1 VPSLPAEIRVQK
13 ARKPGSGR
21 PTWLVLGQDYLPIQ
35 PIDEFLTFVD
45 VTGSSPN
52 TIRAYAH
59 HLKLYWQYLVAA
71 DLDWRATTTQDVGR
85 FVGWL
90 RWGAQARGE
99 PRQISEKRK
108 PSTINTIVAAVTAF
122 CVYHSRTGTMASQIQ
137 YQLQIEPGRP
147 YKPFLHHITRG
158 SPIRTRI
165 VKLKSHP
172 PIPRTLSDDELGHVI
187 AACRHLRDK
196 LLVRLLADTGMRI
209 GHALGL
215 RHSDIRSWDNE
226 IRIVPRDDNANE
238 ARAKRIEGDE
248 LRIDVDPELMR
259 LYGDYLIDEL
269 GELDTDYVFVNLWEG
284 EVGRPM
290 TYATVYDLFRRLEQR
305 TGIRIRPHM
314 ERHSHATD
322 LLRTGKW
329 DLALV
334 QKRLG
339 HRSIATTAKYLHLLD
354 EDLKAAYRDYVQR
367 RNARGA
373 VES

>member
-1 VPSLPAEIRVQK
+1 MPTVSTEIRVQK

-21 PTWLVLGQDYLPIQ
+21 LTWLVLGHDYLPIG
-35 PIDEFLTFVD
+35 PIDEFLTFLD

-52 TIRAYAH
+52 TVRAYAH

-71 DLDWRATTTQDVGR
+71 DLDWRAATTQDVAR

-90 RWGAQARGE
+90 RWGSQAGGE
-99 PRQISEKRK
+99 PRQIGEKRK

-122 CVYHSRTGTMASQIQ
+122 RVYHARTGTMASQIQ

-165 VKLKSHP
+165 VKLKTHP
-172 PIPRTLSDDELGHVI
+172 PIPRTLSDDELKQVI
-187 AACRHLRDK
+187 AACRRLRDK
-196 LLVRLLADTGMRI
+196 LLVRLLAETGMRI
-209 GHALGL
+209 GQALGL

-248 LRIDVDPELMR
+248 LRIDVDSGLMR

-290 TYATVYDLFRRLEQR
+290 TYAAVYDLFRRLAQR
-305 TGIRIRPHM
+305 TGIRVRPHM

-322 LLRTGKW
+322 LLRTGRW
-329 DLALV
+329 DVALV

-354 EDLKAAYRDYVQR
+354 EDLKAAHRDYVQR

-373 VES
+373 VEP

>member
-1 VPSLPAEIRVQK
+1 MPALSRPIRVQK

-21 PTWLVLGQDYLPIQ
+21 STWLVLGENYLPIA
-35 PIDEFLTFVD
+35 PIVEFLTFLD
-45 VTGSSPN
+45 MTGSSPN
-52 TIRAYAH
+52 TVRAYAH
-59 HLKLYWQYLVAA
+59 HLKLYWQYLAEV
-71 DLDWRATTTQDVGR
+71 DLDWRAATTQDIAK

-90 RWGAQARGE
+90 RWGSQLASE
-99 PRQISEKRK
+99 PRRLGEKRK
-108 PSTINTIVAAVTAF
+108 SSTINAIVAGVTAF
-122 CVYHSRTGTMASQIQ
+122 RVYHARTGALAAPRD

-158 SPIRTRI
+158 RPIPARV
-165 VKLKSHP
+165 VKMKSHSP
-172 PIPRTLSDDELGHVI
+172 LPRTLSHRELHQVI
-187 AACRHLRDK
+187 DAYRHLRDK
-196 LLVRLLADTGMRI
+196 LLVRLLAETGMRI
-209 GHALGL
+209 GQALGL

-226 IRIVPRDDNANE
+226 IWIVPREDNANG

-248 LRIDVDPELMR
+248 LRIDVDPGLMR

-269 GELDTDYVFVNLWEG
+269 GELDTDYVFVNLWDG
-284 EVGRPM
+284 EIGRPM
-290 TYATVYDLFRRLEQR
+290 SYAAVYDLFRRLEQR
-305 TGIRIRPHM
+305 TGIRVRPHM

-354 EDLKAAYRDYVQR
+354 EDLKAAHQDYLQR
-367 RNARGA
+367 RSARGE
-373 VES
+373 VEP